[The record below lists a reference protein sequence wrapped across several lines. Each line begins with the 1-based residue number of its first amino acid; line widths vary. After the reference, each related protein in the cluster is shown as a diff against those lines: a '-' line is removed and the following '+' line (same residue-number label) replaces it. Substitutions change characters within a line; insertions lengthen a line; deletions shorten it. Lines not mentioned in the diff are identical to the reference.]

1 MSETER
7 LTEIRQNLIAT
18 FDEGDLRT
26 LCFDLSVAFSPDGR
40 TRASGS
46 DDGTVTVRDIDPA
59 SWMRRACGIA
69 NRNLTQAEWQ
79 RYMGDEPYRKTCPD
93 APAGS

>member
-26 LCFDLSVAFSPDGR
+26 LCFDLSMAFSPDGR
-40 TRASGS
+40 LIRGDGS
-46 DDGTVTVRDIDPA
+46 YKLHVDTPINGYIQNHHRHQSLLGQMWRPA
-59 SWMRRACGIA
+59 R
-69 NRNLTQAEWQ
+69 
-79 RYMGDEPYRKTCPD
+79 
-93 APAGS
+93 